1 MPISFFELN
10 RQNQSLQTELS
21 AAIQSV
27 IDKGQFIR
35 GKEIE
40 QFENQLAKYLNVK
53 HVISC
58 GNGTDALQIALM
70 SLELKPGDE
79 VIVPAFT
86 YIASIEVIVLLGLT
100 PVLADIEYDSLNISI
115 ESVKSCIGPK
125 TKAILPVH
133 LFGQCANMEAILAVA
148 KQYHLAVIED
158 NAQSLGAEFKFTKG
172 ESAFAGCI
180 GDIGTTSFFPSKN
193 LSCFGDG
200 GALFTNNDD
209 LAKKIRMIANHGQ
222 IVQYKHEIIGVNSR
236 LDTLQAA
243 ILKVKLMHLAS
254 FQFNRIA
261 NAKLYLELLKEIE
274 GIELPVKSA
283 FSTHVYN
290 QFTLRIKNGK
300 RDLLK
305 SELAKNG
312 IPTMVY
318 YTNLVSEQAAYLNKC
333 IVRTSLNIAEQTCK
347 EVIALPIYPELKKE
361 EITETINQLKLTLK
375 SI

>member
-1 MPISFFELN
+1 M
-10 RQNQSLQTELS
+10 
-21 AAIQSV
+21 
-27 IDKGQFIR
+27 
-35 GKEIE
+35 
-40 QFENQLAKYLNVK
+40 
-53 HVISC
+53 
-58 GNGTDALQIALM
+58 
-70 SLELKPGDE
+70 
-79 VIVPAFT
+79 
-86 YIASIEVIVLLGLT
+86 VIVLLGLT

-133 LFGQCANMEAILAVA
+133 LFGQCANMEAILALA

-158 NAQSLGAEFKFTKG
+158 NAQSLGAEFKFNNG
-172 ESAFAGCI
+172 ESAFAGCM
-180 GDIGTTSFFPSKN
+180 GHIGTTSFFPSKN

-222 IVQYKHEIIGVNSR
+222 IAQYKHELIGVNSR

-243 ILKVKLMHLAS
+243 ILEVKLMHLAS
-254 FQFNRIA
+254 FQSKRIA
-261 NAKLYLELLKEIE
+261 NAKLYLELLSGIE

-290 QFTLRIKNGK
+290 QFVLRIKNGK

-312 IPTMVY
+312 IPAMVY
-318 YTNLVSEQAAYLNKC
+318 YPKLVNEQAAYLNKC
-333 IVRTSLNIAEQTCK
+333 IQRTSLNIAEQTCK

-361 EITETINQLKLTLK
+361 EITETINQLKFTLK

>member
-10 RQNQSLQTELS
+10 RQNQSLQNELS

-27 IDKGQFIR
+27 IDKGQFIK

-70 SLELKPGDE
+70 SLQLKPGDE

-133 LFGQCANMEAILAVA
+133 LFGQCANMEAILALA

-158 NAQSLGAEFKFTKG
+158 NAQSLGAEFKFNNG
-172 ESAFAGCI
+172 ESAFAGCM
-180 GDIGTTSFFPSKN
+180 GHIGTTSFFPSKN

-222 IVQYKHEIIGVNSR
+222 IAQYKHELIGVNSR

-243 ILKVKLMHLAS
+243 ILEVKLMHLAS
-254 FQFNRIA
+254 FQSKRIA
-261 NAKLYLELLKEIE
+261 NAKLYLELLSGIE

-290 QFTLRIKNGK
+290 QFVLRIKNGK

-312 IPTMVY
+312 IPAMVY
-318 YTNLVSEQAAYLNKC
+318 YPKLVNEQAAYLNKC
-333 IVRTSLNIAEQTCK
+333 IQRTSLNIAEQTCK

>member
-21 AAIQSV
+21 EAIQSV

-70 SLELKPGDE
+70 SLQLKPGDE

-133 LFGQCANMEAILAVA
+133 LFGQCANMEGILALA

-158 NAQSLGAEFKFTKG
+158 NAQSLGAEFKFNNG
-172 ESAFAGCI
+172 ESAFAGCM
-180 GDIGTTSFFPSKN
+180 GHIGTTSFFPSKN

-222 IVQYKHEIIGVNSR
+222 IAQYKHELIGVNSR

-243 ILKVKLMHLAS
+243 ILEVKLMHLAS
-254 FQFNRIA
+254 FQSKRIA
-261 NAKLYLELLKEIE
+261 NAKLYLELLSGIE

-290 QFTLRIKNGK
+290 QFVLRIKNGK

-318 YTNLVSEQAAYLNKC
+318 YPKLVNEQAAYLNKC
-333 IVRTSLNIAEQTCK
+333 IQRTSLNIAEQTCK

-361 EITETINQLKLTLK
+361 EITDTINQLELTLK